1 MKFDLH
7 GRNWGALVVDQNS
20 AGRPDVPL
28 VQGEQVL
35 SGGGG
40 RVLDGAVRVFQR
52 AELVLALDIPNDKV
66 PRGKLLWFKNQKVT
80 KLSQYDYFCL
90 SSSLCCAI
98 RVKTVESMCSHLKII
113 CLQFKSF
120 FNLI

>member
-1 MKFDLH
+1 VRFSLSEEKNATRSTAVSHQLHTSDLAGALSAFDLQ
-7 GRNWGALVVDQNS
+7 GRNWNALVIDQNS

-52 AELVLALDIPNDKV
+52 AELVLALHVPNDKI
-66 PRGKLLWFKNQKVT
+66 PIGR
-80 KLSQYDYFCL
+80 Y
-90 SSSLCCAI
+90 
-98 RVKTVESMCSHLKII
+98 
-113 CLQFKSF
+113 
-120 FNLI
+120 